1 MVNLDKNDKDN
12 PNTYYLTTKEVIAL
26 ILMAVIMIAGT
37 VAIILLNDS
46 GQEASDNVSGQ
57 EVNNN
62 IISSVTC
69 TVEDTETVQTVDTKP
84 DNHIVV
90 DSDGKSKIIYDSSQ
104 QISQSYYVYLKDN
117 KGDIFQFSVTDDIYA
132 AMSNKKHDTITID
145 LKKELFR
152 NFYYW
157 QGNRL
162 KPPIKVNEVQLPSE

>member
-1 MVNLDKNDKDN
+1 MVKLDKNNKDKPD
-12 PNTYYLTTKEVIAL
+12 TYYLTAKEVIAL
-26 ILMAVIMIAGT
+26 ILTTVIMIAGT
-37 VAIILLNDS
+37 VTVILLNDS
-46 GQEASDNVSGQ
+46 SQKVSDNVSGQ

-69 TVEDTETVQTVDTKP
+69 TVEDAETVQTVDTKP

-117 KGDIFQFSVTDDIYA
+117 EGDIFQFSVTDDVYA
-132 AMSNKKHDTITID
+132 AMSRKKGDIITID
-145 LKKELFR
+145 LKKELFG

-157 QGNRL
+157 QGQRL
-162 KPPIKVNEVQLPSE
+162 ENLIKITNSES